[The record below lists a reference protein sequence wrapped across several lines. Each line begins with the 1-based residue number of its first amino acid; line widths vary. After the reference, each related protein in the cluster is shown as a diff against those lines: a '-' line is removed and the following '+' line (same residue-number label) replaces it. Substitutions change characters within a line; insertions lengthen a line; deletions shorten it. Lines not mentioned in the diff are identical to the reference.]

1 MSIRPQFPKKTTK
14 QWINTNNVQNHKSYF
29 MLSMILYLLQTVN
42 PKSTF
47 SSKLKTLLAKYD
59 NVDVRAMNF
68 PANWENEP
76 LWKYCNPIIIFTLP

>member
-14 QWINTNNVQNHKSYF
+14 QWIDMSGVQNHKTYF
-29 MLSMILYLLQTVN
+29 MLSMIKYLLQTVN

-47 SSKLKTLLAKYD
+47 SSRLKALLKKYN

-68 PANWENEP
+68 PANWENEL
-76 LWKYCNPIIIFTLP
+76 LWI